1 MKIIDVTAPGRER
14 IASDNATAGP
24 TTTPGRRGPL
34 AAARALVLSCT
45 LSILGM
51 LALLASRAQRRS
63 ERGDVPGWVMVT
75 LMSALL
81 VVAIYAIA
89 GNALADLF
97 NKAIGRV
104 SGLE

>member
-1 MKIIDVTAPGRER
+1 MKTSHVTAPGHRYTDGDAAAA
-14 IASDNATAGP
+14 ASTAA
-24 TTTPGRRGPL
+24 PGRGGPL
-34 AAARALVLSCT
+34 AAVRGLALSCA
-45 LSILGM
+45 LSVLAT
-51 LALLASRAQRRS
+51 LALLVSRAQRRS